1 MTRLLVV
8 PGITEPSFGD
18 ESGFRGFHGAIA
30 EPGILLYGP
39 VTGMCREIEIT
50 GAQIIGRPYL
60 VLIAGE
66 FAQVVAKVSGE
77 GS

>member
-18 ESGFRGFHGAIA
+18 ESSFRGFYGAIA
-30 EPGILLYGP
+30 EPGVLLYGA
-39 VTGMCREIEIT
+39 VAGMGREIEIT
-50 GAQIIGRPYL
+50 GAQIICRPHL

-66 FAQVVAKVSGE
+66 FAQVVAKISRE

>member
-8 PGITEPSFGD
+8 TGITEPSFGD
-18 ESGFRGFHGAIA
+18 KSGFRGFHGAIA
-30 EPGILLYGP
+30 EPGVLFYGL
-39 VTGMCREIEIT
+39 VAGMGREIEIT
-50 GAQIIGRPYL
+50 GAQIIGRPHL

-66 FAQVVAKVSGE
+66 FAQVVAKVSRE